1 LRSFYPNC
9 PALKIMFSSTGRDF
23 NRHLREV
30 RKLSAARIYVA
41 MAEFTHLH
49 LHTEYSLL
57 DGACD
62 VKKLVDQVASLGQTS
77 VAMTDH
83 GNIYGAVHFF
93 AAAKQKGIKPI
104 LGCELYICKNEDH
117 RAPGDGDENNH
128 LLVLAQNEEGYRNLV
143 RITSEA
149 SLHGFY
155 RKPRVSKQYLAENS
169 KGLIGF
175 SGCLSGELCEELV
188 AGNYEKAR
196 SVATQYED
204 IFGKGNFYLEI
215 QDQGLEQEKKIHEA
229 LFRLE
234 KDLNIPMVLTNDS
247 HYLCGDD
254 SHAHDVMLCVQTGS
268 KIHDKERFRF
278 DSDQFFVK
286 SADEMGRLF
295 TNSPDLLQRT
305 MEIAERCELKLHPV
319 DNPFPVFDVPEGHTI
334 DSYFEKVCREGYKK
348 RLDTAVRSLEARG
361 LRRAAIHEY
370 DARLE
375 YEIGIIEQMKYSGY
389 FLIVWDFI
397 KYARDNGIPV
407 GPGRGSGA
415 GSLVAYSMGITNIDP
430 LQNALLFERF
440 LNPERKQMPDI
451 DVDFCQIRRC
461 EVIDYVTRK
470 YGREQ
475 VAQIITFNT
484 MAAKAAIKDCGRAMD
499 MPYGDVDR
507 IAKLIPATIGMTID
521 TALEEVAELQKA
533 YKTDGQIKELID
545 TAKKLE
551 GLVRGSGV
559 HASAVVI
566 APRPLTELVPL
577 AKTKNDEIVTA
588 YDMKAVEK
596 MGLLKMDFLGL
607 TTLTVI
613 DDCLKLIEKNRGE
626 KVDIEAIPLDD
637 AETYKKVFHSALTS
651 GVFQF
656 ESSGMRD
663 VLRRYRPDSVEDL
676 TALNALYRPGPIQGG
691 MIDDFIER
699 KLGRRKVEYALPELE
714 GILKETLGVIVYQ
727 EQVMQISNKLASYSL
742 GEADLLRRSMGKK
755 NAEAMAEQRARFM
768 EGAAAA
774 GHPKA
779 TAGEI
784 FDMMEKFAGYGFN
797 KSHSA
802 AYALLAYQTAYLKT
816 HYPVEF
822 MAALLTSE
830 TSKPENVVKYI
841 GECREMGIRVEP
853 PDVQV
858 SGSQFTPYVAENS
871 QAIRFGLA
879 AVKNVGGNAIESI
892 LKAREEVGG
901 RFKSI
906 WGFCEKVDLRVMNK
920 RVLESLIK
928 AGALDSMGKR
938 GPLMAAVDKAM
949 ERAQKAQR
957 DEAQGQ
963 SGLFGLFDEGPRTAR
978 DSSEDLPNVAD
989 WEEGERL
996 ANEKDVLGFFVSG
1009 HPLDKYA
1016 EKLRNL
1022 AGVISAADALE
1033 RKPPERRWGTQA
1045 DPADEIQVAGMIL
1058 GLRVQKS
1065 KRDQKLYAQAALEDA
1080 TGKID
1085 LICFSRDYERLS
1097 GQLKMEAPVLVRGV
1111 LMGDEDAAPKIS
1123 VSSIVALEEVQVKL
1137 PSGVRIRINLDRAT
1151 EEMLTELKSAADA
1164 APGPGKVMLH
1174 LEKKGEYA
1182 AILEPENMGVAADK
1196 GWVERVEELV
1206 GKGTVQMV
1214 G

>member
-1 LRSFYPNC
+1 
-9 PALKIMFSSTGRDF
+9 M
-23 NRHLREV
+23 H
-30 RKLSAARIYVA
+30 
-41 MAEFTHLH
+41 EFTHLH

-62 VKKLVDQVASLGQTS
+62 VTKLVDRVAALGQKS

-93 AAAKQKGIKPI
+93 EAAKKAGVKPI
-104 LGCELYICKNEDH
+104 LGCELYVSKSEDH
-117 RAPGDGDENNH
+117 RGEVTWRGSDNGSPGKERESEYNH
-128 LLVLAQNEEGYRNLV
+128 LLVLAQDAEGYRNLI
-143 RITSEA
+143 RLTSEA

-155 RKPRVSKQYLAENS
+155 RKPRVSKKYLAANS
-169 KGLIGF
+169 KGLIGL
-175 SGCLSGELCEELV
+175 SGCLSGELCEALM
-188 AGNYEKAR
+188 AGNYDAGRAAAVEY
-196 SVATQYED
+196 QD
-204 IFGKGNFYLEI
+204 IFGKGNFYLEV
-215 QDQGLEQEKKIHEA
+215 QDQGLPQERQILADLYK
-229 LFRLE
+229 LE
-234 KDLNIPMVLTNDS
+234 KELNIPLVATNDS
-247 HYLCGDD
+247 HYLCGED

-268 KIHDKERFRF
+268 KIHDAQRMRF

-286 SADEMGRLF
+286 SAEEMERVF
-295 TNSPDLLQRT
+295 KDSPEVLSRT
-305 MEIAERCELKLHPV
+305 IEIAERCNLKLSKV
-319 DNPFPVFDVPEGHTI
+319 DNPFPEFAVPDGHTI
-334 DSYFEKVCREGYKK
+334 DSYFEQVCRAGFRK
-348 RLDTAVRSLEARG
+348 RLDTAVRQLELRG
-361 LRRAAIHEY
+361 VLRATLPAY
-370 DARLE
+370 QARLE
-375 YEIGIIEQMKYSGY
+375 LEIGIIKQMKYSGY

-407 GPGRGSGA
+407 GPGRGSAA
-415 GSLVAYSMGITNIDP
+415 GSLVAYAMEITNVDP

-440 LNPERKQMPDI
+440 LNPERVSMPDI
-451 DVDFCQIRRC
+451 DVDFCMNRRG
-461 EVIDYVTRK
+461 EVIEYVTRK

-484 MAAKAAIKDCGRAMD
+484 MAAKASIKDCGRALD

-507 IAKLIPATIGMTID
+507 IAKLVPATIGMTLD
-521 TALEEVAELQKA
+521 KALEEVPDLRKA
-533 YKTDGQIKELID
+533 YDNDRTIRELID

-566 APRPLTELVPL
+566 APRPLTELVPI

-613 DDCLKLIEKNRGE
+613 DDCLKLIEQTRGE
-626 KVDIEAIPLDD
+626 KIDIEAIPPTDE
-637 AETYKKVFHSALTS
+637 ETFKKVFHSALTS

-656 ESSGMRD
+656 ESAGMRD
-663 VLRRYRPDSVEDL
+663 VLRRYKPDSVEDL

-699 KLGRRKVEYALPELE
+699 KLGRRKVEYMLPELE
-714 GILKETLGVIVYQ
+714 SILKETLGVIVYQ
-727 EQVMQISNKLASYSL
+727 EQVMQISNVVASYSL
-742 GEADLLRRSMGKK
+742 GEADLLRRAMGKK
-755 NAEAMAEQRARFM
+755 NADEMAQQRDRFM
-768 EGAAAA
+768 SGAAAL
-774 GHPKA
+774 GHAKD
-779 TAGEI
+779 TAGEL
-784 FDMMEKFAGYGFN
+784 FDQMDKFAGYGFN

-830 TSKPENVVKYI
+830 TSKPESVVKYI
-841 GECREMGIRVEP
+841 GECRELGISVEP
-853 PDVQV
+853 PDVQI
-858 SGSQFTPYVAENS
+858 SGAQFTPCLAEDR

-892 LKAREEVGG
+892 LKARQESGG
-901 RFKSI
+901 RFKSL
-906 WGFCEKVDLRVMNK
+906 WEFCEKVDLRVMNK
-920 RVLESLIK
+920 RVIESLIK
-928 AGALDSMGKR
+928 AGALDSLGLR
-938 GPLMAAVDKAM
+938 GRLMAAVDKAI
-949 ERAQKAQR
+949 ERAQKAQK
-957 DEAQGQ
+957 DAAQGQ
-963 SGLFGLFDEGPRTAR
+963 TGLFGLFNEAPAPGR
-978 DSSEDLPNVAD
+978 SSEDLPRVAD
-989 WEEGERL
+989 WEESERL
-996 ANEKDVLGFFVSG
+996 TNEKEVLGFFVSG

-1022 AGVISAADALE
+1022 AGVVPAAEALE
-1033 RKPPERRWGTQA
+1033 RKPPERRWGGQS

-1085 LICFSRDYERLS
+1085 LICFARDYEKLS
-1097 GQLKMEAPVLVRGV
+1097 AQLKIEAPVLVRGV
-1111 LMGDEDAAPKIS
+1111 LMGDEDAAPKIA
-1123 VSSIVALEEVQVKL
+1123 VSSIQALEEVQVRL
-1137 PSGVRIRINLDRAT
+1137 PSAVRIRINLDRAT
-1151 EEMLTELKSAADA
+1151 EEIFAGLKSAADL
-1164 APGPGKVMLH
+1164 APGPGKIMLH

-1182 AILEPENMGVAADK
+1182 VILEPEAMSVSADR
-1196 GWVERVEELV
+1196 GWVERVEQLV
-1206 GKGTVQMV
+1206 GKGTVQALA
-1214 G
+1214 